1 MAAAVVV
8 EASIVVHLCGTAGS
22 VALVAEVPNIV
33 EGRHLLEV
41 AQ

>member
-1 MAAAVVV
+1 MAAAAAAV
-8 EASIVVHLCGTAGS
+8 ASIVVHLCGTAGP